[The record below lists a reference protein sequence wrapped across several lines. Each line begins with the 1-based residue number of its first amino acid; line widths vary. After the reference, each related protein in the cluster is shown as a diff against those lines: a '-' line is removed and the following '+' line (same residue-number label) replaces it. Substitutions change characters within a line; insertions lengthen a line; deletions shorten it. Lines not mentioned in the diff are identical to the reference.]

1 MKSFKNEIGKC
12 ITNKTTTTTT
22 TTTTMTTILV
32 RLIYGVQN
40 HSKRSHCHKVGSEV
54 FELFE
59 NRK

>member
-1 MKSFKNEIGKC
+1 MHHQQIKQQQQQQQQQ
-12 ITNKTTTTTT
+12 
-22 TTTTMTTILV
+22 MTTILV